1 MTNRE
6 KQMEKIRT
14 MSDEEFAMLI
24 MPDDCIIDPCP
35 ARGYC
40 QGMEEDGASECIEIL
55 TEWLKMEAEQ

>member
-6 KQMEKIRT
+6 KQMEKLRT

-40 QGMEEDGASECIEIL
+40 QEREEDGVDDCREIV
-55 TEWLKMEAEQ
+55 TEWLKMEAKQ